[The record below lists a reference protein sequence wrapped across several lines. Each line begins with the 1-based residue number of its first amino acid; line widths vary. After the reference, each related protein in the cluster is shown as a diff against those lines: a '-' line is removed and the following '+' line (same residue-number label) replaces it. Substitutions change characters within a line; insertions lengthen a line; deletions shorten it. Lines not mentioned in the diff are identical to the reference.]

1 MDLVER
7 ISSLVTLLSLFIVA
21 PALGRAVL
29 LWWDERTQRSLPSQH
44 IALTVST
51 MIALTAL
58 IAVYGVVWKANPR
71 LIAWYAW
78 ISPEIPIEG
87 NVGWLF
93 NLVERR
99 TDLIRA
105 KVTPTE
111 CCVDSGVITTPFT
124 LYLLE

>member
-21 PALGRAVL
+21 PALGRALL

-44 IALTVST
+44 IALSMST

-78 ISPEIPIEG
+78 IRPEIPIEG
-87 NVGWLF
+87 SVDIQEPLK
-93 NLVERR
+93 VE
-99 TDLIRA
+99 IS
-105 KVTPTE
+105 P
-111 CCVDSGVITTPFT
+111 
-124 LYLLE
+124 